1 MPTSLEV
8 VSASSR
14 RDQLSEKFASS
25 SFAKN
30 VLGPKVVE
38 PLHQWYQDTVA
49 EPDNDTEVSAEPTSS
64 IDADVAST
72 RQSQTSISP
81 AVSDPTHSA
90 DAATATE
97 SNPSSRPDD
106 LAKATATSSLASAQ
120 TAEAFFAG
128 PDAHVEPAPQPEGAP
143 TQAVA
148 TNDTNP
154 NDDEEALLLVA
165 PPSGFAGI
173 KDILMR
179 LKTRVKDHN
188 LNVVAAG
195 VAFWGLLA
203 IPAVLTA
210 VVSIYGLV
218 STPEEVEQQIEDSL
232 SGASEEMRSLLT
244 DQLSSIASG
253 TGGGLALGAIVGI
266 VLALWTSSGAVAKV
280 MATLNTIWGVT
291 EDRKF
296 FKLRG
301 TAVAITI
308 GAIVGVGV
316 AAFLLAALPVV
327 LDEAG
332 MGNAARWSLNI
343 GRFPLM
349 LVLMALGLSVL
360 YWVAPNVARKYR
372 VITWGAVWATIL
384 WLLLS
389 GAFSVYTANFGSYNE
404 TYGAIA
410 GVVVLLLWLF
420 ITAFMVLIGA
430 EIDAI
435 KDERNAERANAA
447 TAKSDR
453 T

>member
-1 MPTSLEV
+1 
-8 VSASSR
+8 
-14 RDQLSEKFASS
+14 LSEKFASS

-38 PLHQWYQDTVA
+38 PLHQWYQNTVA
-49 EPDNDTEVSAEPTSS
+49 EPDNDTGISVDPKNSTE
-64 IDADVAST
+64 ADVPSKLD
-72 RQSQTSISP
+72 SETSISP
-81 AVSDPTHSA
+81 ATSDPTPSA
-90 DAATATE
+90 DANRATE
-97 SNPSSRPDD
+97 SSPSARPDD
-106 LAKATATSSLASAQ
+106 LAKAAATSSLASAQ
-120 TAEAFFAG
+120 AAEAFFAG
-128 PDAHVEPAPQPEGAP
+128 PDAHVEPAPQPVGAP
-143 TQAVA
+143 TQTAA
-148 TNDTNP
+148 TNGTNP
-154 NDDEEALLLVA
+154 KEEEEEEEEPLVA

-253 TGGGLALGAIVGI
+253 TGGGLAIGAIVGI

-435 KDERNAERANAA
+435 KDERNAERTNA
-447 TAKSDR
+447 TAAKGDQA
-453 T
+453 